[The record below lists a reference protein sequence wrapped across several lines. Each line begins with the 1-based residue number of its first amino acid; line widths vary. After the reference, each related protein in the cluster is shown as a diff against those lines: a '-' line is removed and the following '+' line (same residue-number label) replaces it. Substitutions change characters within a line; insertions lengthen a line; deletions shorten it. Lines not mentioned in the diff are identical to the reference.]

1 MKNVVRGTIAAF
13 ALAAAGVGM
22 AQGAMAQGTMAPP
35 KEITIGDLYSST
47 GPFAS
52 ISMPVYD
59 GLKLWVDETNAAGG
73 AYVKAYD
80 RKIPL
85 KVVSYDDQS
94 NTATAAALT
103 NQLITQDKVDVLV
116 ADSGSVLASVSVPVA
131 REHKMFLIDPTG
143 TGAPLFSKDNPY
155 VALVA
160 DPASVIWPKFLADFL
175 TDEAAKAGL
184 TRVAILYA
192 TNDFTGTQ
200 ASALKGFVEA
210 SHSPAKIV
218 FYKGVPTSTSDYTV
232 LINTIAAT
240 HPDMVIELGYVGN
253 DIAFFRNLQDSGLK
267 FRGVFAVYPGSE
279 PEVLVKNVGVAGLAG
294 AFTYS
299 PSNFMHYKP
308 TVGMDIDAFRAAWD
322 KAYPGGKVAFGLNSD
337 AGYVTGLAIGQML
350 ANAPDLTQ
358 LGLRKGLY
366 AASGKMTTL
375 AGPFA
380 LNEMGEQTGELMPI
394 GQLSAAGSTVKL
406 TVVYPPEDSD
416 GKAVFGPK

>member
-1 MKNVVRGTIAAF
+1 MKPAVIGGIAALTF
-13 ALAAAGVGM
+13 GVGIM
-22 AQGAMAQGTMAPP
+22 GTATGAMAQTPP
-35 KEITIGDLYSST
+35 KEIVIGDLYAST
-47 GPFAS
+47 GPYAS

-59 GLKLWVDETNAAGG
+59 GFKLWIAETNAAGG

-85 KVVSYDDQS
+85 RIVSYDDQS
-94 NTATAAALT
+94 NTATAATLT

-116 ADSGSVLASVSVPVA
+116 ADSGSVLTSVSVPVA

-143 TGAPLFSKDNPY
+143 TGAPLFSEDNPY

-160 DPASVIWPKFLADFL
+160 DPASVIWPKYLADFL
-175 TDEAAKAGL
+175 TDEAVKEGL
-184 TRVAILYA
+184 ARVAILYA

-200 ASALKGFVEA
+200 ANALKGFVEA
-210 SHSPAKIV
+210 SHSPVKIV
-218 FYKGVPTSTSDYTV
+218 FFKGVPTATSDYTV
-232 LINTIAAT
+232 AINTIAAT
-240 HPDMVIELGYVGN
+240 HPDMVLELGYVGN
-253 DIAFFRNLQDSGLK
+253 DIAFLRNLQDSGLK

-294 AFTYS
+294 IFTYS

-308 TVGMDIDAFRAAWD
+308 TAGMDVNQYHALWD
-322 KAYPGGKVAFGLNSD
+322 KTYPGGKVAFGLNAD

-358 LGLRKGLY
+358 LGLRKGLF

-375 AGPFA
+375 AGPFS
-380 LNEMGEQTGELMPI
+380 LNPLGEQTGELMPI
-394 GQLSAAGSTVKL
+394 GQLSANGPNAVKL
-406 TVVYPPEDSD
+406 TVVYPPADAD
-416 GKAVFGPK
+416 GKAVFGSK

>member
-1 MKNVVRGTIAAF
+1 MKTAVLGGIAAV
-13 ALAAAGVGM
+13 ALAAATTAV
-22 AQGAMAQGTMAPP
+22 AQTAP

-47 GPFAS
+47 GRFAS
-52 ISMPVYD
+52 ISMPVHD
-59 GLKLWVDETNAAGG
+59 GLKLWIDQTNAGGG

-80 RKIPL
+80 KKIPL
-85 KVVSYDDQS
+85 RLVAYDDQS
-94 NTATAAALT
+94 NTATAATLT
-103 NQLITQDKVDVLV
+103 NQLITQDKVNVLV

-143 TGAPLFSKDNPY
+143 TGAPLFSKNNPY
-155 VALVA
+155 IALVA

-200 ASALKGFVEA
+200 ASALKGFIEA
-210 SHSPAKIV
+210 SHSPVKIV

-232 LINTIAAT
+232 TINTIAAT
-240 HPDMVIELGYVGN
+240 HPDVVVELGYVGN
-253 DIAFFRNLQDSGLK
+253 DIAFFRNLEDSGLK
-267 FRGVFAVYPGSE
+267 FRAVFAVYPGSE
-279 PEVLVKNVGVAGLAG
+279 PEVLVKNVGVKGLEG
-294 AFTYS
+294 AFTYA

-308 TVGMDIDAFRAAWD
+308 TVGMNVDEFQALWD
-322 KAYPGGKVAFGLNSD
+322 KTYPGGKVAFGLNSN

-366 AASGKMTTL
+366 AVSGKMTTL

-394 GQLSAAGSTVKL
+394 GQISRSGPNAVKL
-406 TVVYPPEDSD
+406 TVVYPPEDAD